1 MADAAFCAGGSYLCF
16 RKVINKTGKSYIAQP
31 VLVMSRITIILFTW
45 LVVLST
51 PGFGQGVSNKAAT
64 GKASTGSR
72 VVEEVENLGDSV
84 NSTYEEI
91 GPIISP
97 DGRTLYFVV
106 ENHPQNTFGK
116 ESSQDIWYSQLRPDG
131 GWTKAGRMPEP
142 FNLAQYNSVE
152 SVTPDGNTV
161 IIRGAYRNGR
171 LKGEGFSTAHRM
183 KGGWSVPEQLVIDG
197 FNDINKGV
205 FTNAFLS
212 NDGRTLLLAFSETKK
227 SEANDLYVS
236 SQKPDGSWSRPKR
249 LGNLNT
255 PGSEDTP
262 FLASDGVTLYFT
274 SDRSGGLGSHD
285 IYMTRRLDDTW
296 EKWSEPKNLG
306 APINTDDWDSYYS
319 IDATGEFAYLVSSKF
334 SKGGSDIVRVKL
346 KEEFRPE
353 PVVLIV
359 GKVFNAKTKEPLAA
373 TINYENL
380 ASGNQLG
387 TARSDPERG
396 DYKIVLPLGTNY
408 GFRAAAPGFIAVSD
422 NIDLSRLRADAIAD
436 NMVMDTTLRDVLVVA
451 DSQNGSGDPPLAS
464 GNTTSSGGGNSPP
477 GVVGD
482 TTLRLGQIINRDL
495 YLVPVE
501 VGQVVRLNN
510 VFFDFDSTALR
521 PESFPELDR
530 VVTFMNEN
538 PNVEIQIEGHTDA
551 KGADDYN
558 LNLAGGRITSVEAY
572 MESKGIAPS
581 RIVTKSYG
589 ESVPIADNE
598 TEEGRQQNR
607 RVEFKIL
614 KN

>member
-1 MADAAFCAGGSYLCF
+1 MYRL
-16 RKVINKTGKSYIAQP
+16 Q
-31 VLVMSRITIILFTW
+31 IILAAW
-45 LVVLST
+45 LIVLAT
-51 PGFGQGVSNKAAT
+51 PGFGQAAGNKATGNKAA
-64 GKASTGSR
+64 SR
-72 VVEEVENLGDSV
+72 PPVVDDVENLGDSI
-84 NSTYEEI
+84 NSPYDEL

-106 ENHPQNTFGK
+106 DNHPQNTFGK
-116 ESSQDIWYSQLRPDG
+116 EGSQDIWYSQLGPDG
-131 GWTKAGRMPEP
+131 SWTKARRMPEP
-142 FNLAQYNSVE
+142 FNLGQYNSVE

-171 LKGEGFSTAHRM
+171 LRGEGFSTAHRM
-183 KGGWSVPEQLVIDG
+183 KGGWSIPEQLIIDG
-197 FNDINKGV
+197 FNDLNKGI

-212 NDGRTLLLAFSETKK
+212 NDGRNLLLAFSETKK
-227 SEANDLYVS
+227 SEANDLYIS
-236 SQKPDGSWSRPKR
+236 SLNPDGSWSRPKR

-274 SDRSGGLGSHD
+274 SDRPGGLGSHD
-285 IYMTRRLDDTW
+285 MYMSRRLDDTW

-306 APINTDDWDSYYS
+306 APINTNDWDSYYS
-319 IDATGEFAYLVSSKF
+319 IDATGEFAYLVSGKF
-334 SKGGSDIVRVKL
+334 TDRGADIVRVKL

-373 TINYENL
+373 AINYENL
-380 ASGNQLG
+380 SSGSQLG

-436 NMVMDTTLRDVLVVA
+436 NMVTDTTLRDVLVVA
-451 DSQNGSGDPPLAS
+451 GTQNGSGNPPADS
-464 GNTTSSGGGNSPP
+464 DIVTGNGSGGSSYTP

-510 VFFDFDSTALR
+510 VFFDFDKTELR

-551 KGADDYN
+551 KGTDEYN
-558 LNLAGGRITSVEAY
+558 LNLSGGRITSVEAY

-598 TEEGRQQNR
+598 SEEGRQQNR

>member
-1 MADAAFCAGGSYLCF
+1 MYRLHTTLAALL
-16 RKVINKTGKSYIAQP
+16 I
-31 VLVMSRITIILFTW
+31 VLAL
-45 LVVLST
+45 
-51 PGFGQGVSNKAAT
+51 PAFGQAAGNKAAGRT
-64 GKASTGSR
+64 A
-72 VVEEVENLGDSV
+72 VVDDVENLGDSI
-84 NSTYEEI
+84 NSPYDEL

-97 DGRTLYFVV
+97 DGRTLYFVIDG
-106 ENHPQNTFGK
+106 HPQNTFGK
-116 ESSQDIWYSQLRPDG
+116 EGSQDIWYAQLRPDG
-131 GWTKAGRMPEP
+131 GWTKARRMPEP
-142 FNLAQYNSVE
+142 FNLGQYNSVE

-161 IIRGAYRNGR
+161 IIRGAYKKGR
-171 LKGEGFSTAHRM
+171 LRGEGFSTVHRM
-183 KGGWSVPEQLVIDG
+183 KGGWSDPEQLVIDN
-197 FNDINKGV
+197 FMDLNKGIY
-205 FTNAFLS
+205 TNAFLS
-212 NDGRTLLLAFSETKK
+212 NDGRTLLLAFSETRK

-249 LGNLNT
+249 LGSLNT

-262 FLASDGVTLYFT
+262 FLASDGITLYFT
-274 SDRSGGLGSHD
+274 SDRPGGLGSHD
-285 IYMTRRLDDTW
+285 MYMTRRLDDTW

-306 APINTDDWDSYYS
+306 APINTNDWDSYYS
-319 IDATGEFAYLVSSKF
+319 IDATGEFAYLVSGKF
-334 SKGGSDIVRVKL
+334 SNRGSDIVRVKL

-373 TINYENL
+373 AINYENL
-380 ASGNQLG
+380 ASGGQLG

-408 GFRAAAPGFIAVSD
+408 GFRAAAPGFISVSD

-436 NMVMDTTLRDVLVVA
+436 NMVTDTTLRDVLVVA
-451 DSQNGSGDPPLAS
+451 GGQNGPGNPTAS
-464 GNTTSSGGGNSPP
+464 PGNATNDYRV

-510 VFFDFDSTALR
+510 VFFDFDSTGLR

-538 PNVEIQIEGHTDA
+538 PNVEIQIEGHTDT
-551 KGADDYN
+551 KGTDEYN
-558 LNLAGGRITSVEAY
+558 LKLSGGRITSVEAY
-572 MESKGIAPS
+572 MESKGIAAS

>member
-1 MADAAFCAGGSYLCF
+1 M
-16 RKVINKTGKSYIAQP
+16 
-31 VLVMSRITIILFTW
+31 VMSRITIILFA
-45 LVVLST
+45 LVVILSR
-51 PGFGQGVSNKAAT
+51 PGFGQEVGNKAA
-64 GKASTGSR
+64 GNKAAGR
-72 VVEEVENLGDSV
+72 PPVADDVDNLGDSI
-84 NSTYEEI
+84 NSPYDEL

-106 ENHPQNTFGK
+106 DNHPQNTFGK
-116 ESSQDIWYSQLRPDG
+116 EGSQDIWYSQLNPNG
-131 GWTKAGRMPEP
+131 GWTKAQRMPEP
-142 FNLAQYNSVE
+142 FNLGQYNSVE

-161 IIRGAYRNGR
+161 IIRGAYRKGR
-171 LKGEGFSTAHRM
+171 LRGEGFSTAHRM

-197 FNDINKGV
+197 FNELNKGIY
-205 FTNAFLS
+205 TNAFLS

-236 SQKPDGSWSRPKR
+236 LLNPDGSWSRPKR

-274 SDRSGGLGSHD
+274 SDRPGGLGSHD
-285 IYMTRRLDDTW
+285 MYMSRRLDDTW
-296 EKWSEPKNLG
+296 ERWSEPKNLG
-306 APINTDDWDSYYS
+306 APINTTDWDSYYS
-319 IDATGEFAYLVSSKF
+319 IDATGEFAYLVSGKF
-334 SKGGSDIVRVKL
+334 TDRGADVVRVKL

-373 TINYENL
+373 AINYENL
-380 ASGNQLG
+380 SSGSQLG
-387 TARSDPERG
+387 TARSDPEQG

-422 NIDLSRLRADAIAD
+422 NIDLSRLHAEAIAD
-436 NMVMDTTLRDVLVVA
+436 NMVTDTTLQDVLVVA
-451 DSQNGSGDPPLAS
+451 GTPNRPGNSPAVPDNVTGNGSGGS
-464 GNTTSSGGGNSPP
+464 GYVP
-477 GVVGD
+477 GVVAD

-510 VFFDFDSTALR
+510 VFFDFNKTELR

-551 KGADDYN
+551 KGTDEYN
-558 LNLAGGRITSVEAY
+558 LSLAGGRITSVEAY
-572 MESKGIAPS
+572 MESKGIAPT

-589 ESVPIADNE
+589 ELVPIADNE

>member
-1 MADAAFCAGGSYLCF
+1 
-16 RKVINKTGKSYIAQP
+16 
-31 VLVMSRITIILFTW
+31 MSRIPIVLFT
-45 LVVLST
+45 LVVMLHT
-51 PGFGQGVSNKAAT
+51 PGFGQAVGNKAA
-64 GKASTGSR
+64 GASAGGRAT
-72 VVEEVENLGDSV
+72 VVDEVENLGDSI
-84 NSTYEEI
+84 NSPYDEL

-106 ENHPQNTFGK
+106 DGHPQNTFGK
-116 ESSQDIWYSQLRPDG
+116 EGSQDIWYARRRPDG
-131 GWTKAGRMPEP
+131 GWTKAQRMPEP
-142 FNLAQYNSVE
+142 FNLGQYNSVE

-161 IIRGAYRNGR
+161 IIRGAYKRGR
-171 LKGEGFSTAHRM
+171 LKGEGFSTVHRM
-183 KGGWSVPEQLVIDG
+183 KDGWSEPEQLLIAGLD
-197 FNDINKGV
+197 DLNKGIY
-205 FTNAFLS
+205 TNAFLT

-227 SEANDLYVS
+227 SESNDLYVS
-236 SQKPDGSWSRPKR
+236 FQQPDHTWSRPQR
-249 LGNLNT
+249 MGNLNT

-262 FLASDGVTLYFT
+262 FLAADGVTLYFT
-274 SDRSGGLGSHD
+274 SDRPGGLGSHD
-285 IYMTRRLDDTW
+285 MYMSRRLDDTW

-306 APINTDDWDSYYS
+306 APINTSDWDSYYS
-319 IDATGEFAYLVSSKF
+319 IDATGEFAYLVSGKF
-334 SKGGSDIVRVKL
+334 SNRGSDIVRVKL

-373 TINYENL
+373 DINYENL
-380 ASGNQLG
+380 ASGSQLG
-387 TARSDPERG
+387 TARSDPASG
-396 DYKIVLPLGTNY
+396 DYQIVLPFGTNY
-408 GFRAAAPGFIAVSD
+408 GFRAATPGFIAVSD
-422 NIDLSRLRADAIAD
+422 NIDLSRLQADAIAE
-436 NMVMDTTLRDVLVVA
+436 NMVTDTTLRDVLVVA
-451 DSQNGSGDPPLAS
+451 DGQPGTGNAPVAS
-464 GNTTSSGGGNSPP
+464 GNTTGNGSSYRP
-477 GVVGD
+477 GVVSD
-482 TTLRLGQIINRDL
+482 TTLRVGRIINRDL

-510 VFFDFDSTALR
+510 VFFDFDKTELR

-530 VVTFMNEN
+530 VVMFMNEN

-558 LNLAGGRITSVEAY
+558 LNLSGGRITSVEAY